1 MKNFSSD
8 KEVLEF
14 SWWKMLKAL
23 HYLLDNKRRVYYLY
37 TSVLILVLFYNL
49 VPTFILGK
57 IIDFFTKYKAGD
69 PLETFYFYI
78 IVLTVSWGII
88 ALIRLSL
95 KKRLQIVQSDV
106 TYFTRVKGF
115 ERLLDYSVSWHD
127 KENTGN
133 KVQRIQAGTD
143 ALKIIQGILSDG
155 VFTQM
160 TGIFGV
166 LVMLLFVKP
175 IFSLYCLIYISI
187 FALIQYSFY
196 HRMVEMNNINNKLQ
210 EKAGGA
216 YYEGLGNILTIK
228 TLGVKDD
235 FKQSVI
241 SKETSTRDYSIKR
254 TTMMN
259 NKWKSFQVI
268 NALSIGGILYLA
280 GQNFVAGSI
289 SLGSIFI
296 VYNYFQ
302 SLNGNVSGSTD
313 SIERL
318 TTAKVSIARMMS
330 IFWGEK
336 EFEQGHL
343 DFPKDWNNIRLE
355 NAAFKYPQTSE
366 NGTKDSGLRNLSISI
381 KKYEKVGVVGKS
393 GSGKS
398 TFAKM
403 MLGLYRFSEGKFLI
417 GNDNFYDIKHDSI
430 TKDIA
435 LVLQDS
441 EMFNLSF
448 KENIT
453 LMRKFDEELFERA
466 INISQLKD
474 VIEKLPEG
482 VETLIGEKGYRLSG
496 GERQRI
502 GIARAIY
509 KDPQILVLDEAT
521 SSLDSKTESLIQQA
535 FEENLAKKTV
545 ISIAHRVSTLKNVD
559 KIVVFENGE
568 VVEEGR
574 FDELS
579 GDHQSK
585 FFEIYEQQHRAIGE
599 EKVG

>member
-1 MKNFSSD
+1 MKNFSSE
-8 KEVLEF
+8 KEVLAF

-23 HYLLDNKRRVYYLY
+23 HYLLDNKRKAYYSY
-37 TSVLILVLFYNL
+37 SSILILVLFYSL
-49 VPTFILGK
+49 VPTFVIGR

-69 PLETFYFYI
+69 SLETFYYYVTFM
-78 IVLTVSWGII
+78 TVSWGTIS
-88 ALIRLSL
+88 LIRLSL
-95 KKRLQIVQSDV
+95 KKRLSIVQSDV

-143 ALKIIQGILSDG
+143 ALRTIQNIMSNG
-155 VFTQM
+155 VFSQL

-166 LVMLLFVKP
+166 LGAFLFLRP
-175 IFSLYCLIYISI
+175 MFSLYCLLYVII
-187 FALIQYSFY
+187 FTVIQYSFY
-196 HRMVEMNNINNKLQ
+196 HRMVEMNNENNKLQ

-228 TLGVKDD
+228 TLGVKED
-235 FKQSVI
+235 FKKSVV
-241 SKETSTRDYSIKR
+241 SKEASTRDYSIRR

-280 GQNFVAGSI
+280 GTGFVNGAI

-296 VYNYFQ
+296 AYSYFQ
-302 SLNGNVSGSTD
+302 NLNGNVTGLTD
-313 SIERL
+313 SIENL
-318 TTAKVSIARMMS
+318 TTAKVSIARMMP
-330 IFWGEK
+330 IFWGDAEYA
-336 EFEQGHL
+336 QGHL
-343 DFPKDWNNIRLE
+343 DFPKDWSSIRLE
-355 NAAFKYPQTSE
+355 SAVFKYPQTSE
-366 NGTKDSGLRNLSISI
+366 NGTKDSGLKNVNLVVN
-381 KKYEKVGVVGKS
+381 KYEKVGIVGKS

-403 MLGLYRFSEGKFLI
+403 MLGLYRFSEGKFMV
-417 GNDNFYDIKHDSI
+417 GNDNFYDIKHDNV
-430 TKDIA
+430 TKNIA

-441 EMFNLSF
+441 EMFNLWF
-448 KENIT
+448 KENVT

-466 INISQLKD
+466 ISISQLKD

-521 SSLDSKTESLIQQA
+521 SSLDSKTEALIQQA
-535 FEENLAKKTV
+535 FEENLKKKTV

-559 KIVVFENGE
+559 KIVVFDGGE

-579 GDHQSK
+579 GDRRSK
-585 FFEIYEQQHRAIGE
+585 FYEIYEQQHKATSQY
-599 EKVG
+599 